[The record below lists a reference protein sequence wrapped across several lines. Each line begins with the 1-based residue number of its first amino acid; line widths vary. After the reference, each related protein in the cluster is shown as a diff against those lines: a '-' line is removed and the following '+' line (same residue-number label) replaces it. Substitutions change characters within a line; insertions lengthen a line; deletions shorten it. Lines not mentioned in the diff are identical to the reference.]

1 MDVKE
6 QIQLKTRFDDNH
18 ANESPAVVIKNNQDE
33 AIFGVG
39 ETGKSDWPLSN
50 EFLLPMYTG

>member
-18 ANESPAVVIKNNQDE
+18 ANESPADVIKNNQV
-33 AIFGVG
+33 IFGVG
-39 ETGKSDWPLSN
+39 EAEKSDRPLSN
-50 EFLLPMYTG
+50 EFLLPMYNG